1 MIFRSSLT
9 ILGIAAL
16 LACPIHV
23 IAQTPPATDVAGT
36 VAPVTKPVLADA
48 EKEQDIRQLFALTGS
63 DKAGQQVMEQMIPE
77 MQKSQP
83 QIPAE
88 FWEGIRKKIKE
99 GGLTERLVP
108 VYDKY
113 YTKEEVKALVA
124 FYQTPLGKKV
134 TATIPGIT
142 KDSQA
147 VGAAWG
153 QEIAQEVIQ
162 DIQTAGAAKP
172 AVKAAPKS
180 GKPAKSPAP
189 KTRKTASK

>member
-1 MIFRSSLT
+1 MIFRRSLT

-16 LACPIHV
+16 LACPTHA
-23 IAQTPPATDVAGT
+23 IAQASPPVTDA
-36 VAPVTKPVLADA
+36 APVSKPILADA
-48 EKEQDIRQLFALTGS
+48 EKEKDIRQLFALTGS
-63 DKAGQQVMEQMIPE
+63 DKIGQQMMEQLIPE

-83 QIPAE
+83 QIPTE
-88 FWEGIRKKIKE
+88 FWEGIRIKIKA

-124 FYQTPLGKKV
+124 FYQTPLGAKV
-134 TATIPGIT
+134 TATLPGIT
-142 KDSQA
+142 QDSQA

-162 DIQTAGAAKP
+162 ELQAVGATKP
-172 AVKAAPKS
+172 SAKAAPKS
-180 GKPAKSPAP
+180 GKPRKSPAS
-189 KTRKTASK
+189 KAGKTASK